1 VGGAVVVVVLV
12 LLEEAARE
20 EEPADEL
27 VLEFVNE
34 NGAGG
39 ALGTKASP
47 RITSKRTSTQQQT
60 TEPQKDRIIV
70 RSNGLLGTRTT
81 RAGTSNSWRVRASLW
96 LVTQT
101 CGKSLGLLACFQSDS
116 MQWYS
121 AEGVPGKEA

>member
-1 VGGAVVVVVLV
+1 MVGGAVVVVVLV

-60 TEPQKDRIIV
+60 TEPQKDRIV
-70 RSNGLLGTRTT
+70 RVLGQ
-81 RAGTSNSWRVRASLW
+81 GRVKFVESEGELMVCVRLAS
-96 LVTQT
+96 
-101 CGKSLGLLACFQSDS
+101 FQSDS
-116 MQWYS
+116 MR
-121 AEGVPGKEA
+121 